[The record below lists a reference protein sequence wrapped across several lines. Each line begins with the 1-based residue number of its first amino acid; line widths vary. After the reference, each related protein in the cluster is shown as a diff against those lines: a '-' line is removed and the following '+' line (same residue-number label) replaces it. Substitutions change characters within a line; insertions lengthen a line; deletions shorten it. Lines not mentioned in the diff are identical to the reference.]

1 MSLVDNKKIHFNY
14 EVLEKFEAGI
24 ELFGFEVKALRAGK
38 ASLEGSHVS
47 IRGGEA
53 FLVSTNIEPYQ
64 PKNTPTEYD
73 PARSRKLLLN
83 KKEIEELEKYE
94 AEKGLTIVPIS
105 VYNNG
110 RKIKVSIAVVRGKKK
125 FDKRE
130 SIKKR
135 ETDIEIRREMKR

>member
-14 EVLEKFEAGI
+14 EVLEKLEAGI
-24 ELFGFEVKALRAGK
+24 ELLGFEVKSLRAGK
-38 ASLEGSHVS
+38 ANLEGAHVS
-47 IRGGEA
+47 IRGKEA
-53 FLVSTNIEPYQ
+53 FVVGMAIEPYQ
-64 PKNTPTEYD
+64 ANNTPADYERDRT
-73 PARSRKLLLN
+73 RKLLLN
-83 KKEIEELEKYE
+83 KAEIKHLEEVEGQ
-94 AEKGLTIVPIS
+94 KGLTIVPIS

-135 ETDIEIRREMKR
+135 ETDIDIRREMKR